1 LSGRHVSSYIRSS
14 SDPSGKHIQELSIF
28 QCIWDP
34 TIHNKPKPRGDI
46 DISTSPRGLGILYKT
61 LLARKLSKPEDGR
74 VDDEISTSPRG
85 LGILYK
91 ILLARKLSKLEDGRY
106 RPKHVVF
113 LLLIN
118 TII

>member
-1 LSGRHVSSYIRSS
+1 MMVFISNR
-14 SDPSGKHIQELSIF
+14 
-28 QCIWDP
+28 
-34 TIHNKPKPRGDI
+34 KPRGDVA
-46 DISTSPRGLGILYKT
+46 ISTSPRGLGILYKT

-74 VDDEISTSPRG
+74 
-85 LGILYK
+85 
-91 ILLARKLSKLEDGRY
+91 Y